1 MQDIN
6 YKLKNKSGIY
16 SFLNLVNGKRY
27 VGSSVDLYNRL
38 HEHVHNLKNNKAH
51 NAHFQNA
58 WNKYGEDNFIYN
70 IIEFCDADIR
80 FDREQHYIDSLK
92 PEYNLTLQVVANFG
106 HAVSEECKRK
116 ISDTLKRRYANGE
129 IHTYRQDHNW
139 KPAYIYNI
147 NNFTLA
153 AQCDCIADALR
164 ILYGKSDIGFKEF
177 SCINNTYTISLT
189 KFDNVIDL
197 KNAIYKN
204 LQFKGGGYL
213 IVEYLDGHIEYF
225 RNTKLCANAIGISD
239 SMIRKN
245 KEATKDNPYLP
256 TKAKVKIY
264 RSKEYIPLTGEAV
277 PIEESLELSSSKIGG
292 SPTEGNTE
300 VIEETK
306 ESSTPYSIE
315 NEPNE

>member
-106 HAVSEECKRK
+106 HATSEECKRK
-116 ISDTLKRRYANGE
+116 IW
-129 IHTYRQDHNW
+129 RQNQRTIW
-139 KPAYIYNI
+139 LGCCCSRQNI
-147 NNFTLA
+147 P
-153 AQCDCIADALR
+153 
-164 ILYGKSDIGFKEF
+164 Y
-177 SCINNTYTISLT
+177 Y
-189 KFDNVIDL
+189 
-197 KNAIYKN
+197 
-204 LQFKGGGYL
+204 
-213 IVEYLDGHIEYF
+213 
-225 RNTKLCANAIGISD
+225 
-239 SMIRKN
+239 
-245 KEATKDNPYLP
+245 EA
-256 TKAKVKIY
+256 
-264 RSKEYIPLTGEAV
+264 S
-277 PIEESLELSSSKIGG
+277 
-292 SPTEGNTE
+292 
-300 VIEETK
+300 
-306 ESSTPYSIE
+306 
-315 NEPNE
+315 

>member
-1 MQDIN
+1 MEKFTHIDKTII
-6 YKLKNKSGIY
+6 G
-16 SFLNLVNGKRY
+16 NL
-27 VGSSVDLYNRL
+27 
-38 HEHVHNLKNNKAH
+38 H
-51 NAHFQNA
+51 
-58 WNKYGEDNFIYN
+58 
-70 IIEFCDADIR
+70 
-80 FDREQHYIDSLK
+80 
-92 PEYNLTLQVVANFG
+92 
-106 HAVSEECKRK
+106 
-116 ISDTLKRRYANGE
+116 
-129 IHTYRQDHNW
+129 
-139 KPAYIYNI
+139 IYNI

-256 TKAKVKIY
+256 TKANVKIY

-292 SPTEGNTE
+292 SPIEGNTE
-300 VIEETK
+300 VIEEIK

-315 NEPNE
+315 NEPN